1 MTRTDSTSRWARST
15 HTVPF
20 SPRSCPKPALR
31 RPDWEEMRGTKRR
44 NGHDLCTPL
53 ALAGIVVALVL
64 PPGLPARGAV
74 PDSPEQQAEVLANLA
89 RARFGTLSAAERTLV
104 LSAPFRELAWVGPD
118 SDPDNPANDATH
130 GENWGPERSVR
141 AAILRWL
148 YTDSDVNRF
157 LDPSG
162 LGVAGARIEG
172 KLDLSYV
179 KADKPLTI
187 VRCYIPDGIDVTFS
201 HLQSFEVRGSSTGPI
216 AADMS
221 ELAGDLAVRF
231 GTYGSLSLFRA
242 RIGGNLDCT
251 GSTLLSGGQ
260 RSVNAVESTIAGQL
274 ILHDGFTTD
283 GIVDLRLAR
292 VGQSLS
298 FHRAIFS
305 GPDDTGLNAERAS
318 IGGTLY
324 WVDIRHTPNTQPHA
338 FVYALENFL
347 PVVELYQ
354 GEYWRP
360 NPLHGTKGRS
370 RILAREFD
378 FGLVPGR
385 LLRWYLWFHILAG
398 WTLTPLLFAGLSG
411 LVRPD

>member
-1 MTRTDSTSRWARST
+1 
-15 HTVPF
+15 
-20 SPRSCPKPALR
+20 
-31 RPDWEEMRGTKRR
+31 MRGTKRR

-64 PPGLPARGAV
+64 PPVLPARGAV

-231 GTYGSLSLFRA
+231 GTYGSLSLSRA

-260 RSVNAVESTIAGQL
+260 RSVNAVGSTIAGDM
-274 ILHDGFTTD
+274 IFHDGFTTD

-370 RILAREFD
+370 RILGREFD

>member
-1 MTRTDSTSRWARST
+1 MTQHERWHELAQQLRVDSVRAAAVTKSGHPTSS
-15 HTVPF
+15 
-20 SPRSCPKPALR
+20 
-31 RPDWEEMRGTKRR
+31 M
-44 NGHDLCTPL
+44 
-53 ALAGIVVALVL
+53 
-64 PPGLPARGAV
+64 
-74 PDSPEQQAEVLANLA
+74 
-89 RARFGTLSAAERTLV
+89 SAADLMAV
-104 LSAPFRELAWVGPD
+104 LLAKHLRYDFGAPE
-118 SDPDNPANDATH
+118 NPANDPTH

-179 KADKPLTI
+179 KADKPLTT

-260 RSVNAVESTIAGQL
+260 RSVNAVGSTVAGDM
-274 ILHDGFTTD
+274 IFHDGFTTD
-283 GIVDLRLAR
+283 GIV
-292 VGQSLS
+292 
-298 FHRAIFS
+298 
-305 GPDDTGLNAERAS
+305 
-318 IGGTLY
+318 
-324 WVDIRHTPNTQPHA
+324 
-338 FVYALENFL
+338 ALKAKAT
-347 PVVELYQ
+347 
-354 GEYWRP
+354 R
-360 NPLHGTKGRS
+360 K
-370 RILAREFD
+370 
-378 FGLVPGR
+378 
-385 LLRWYLWFHILAG
+385 
-398 WTLTPLLFAGLSG
+398 
-411 LVRPD
+411 